1 MCAKYGTKVL
11 LFFELHKYS
20 YIFLHFYAI
29 FPPFMP
35 GLEKKRAHACVF
47 QNNFVTLQPIL
58 EKYVF
63 YILCLALLTACN
75 KPSKVEQYRAE
86 KHVRD
91 SVSLVEQQRSL
102 AYYEEQMELLTQQAD
117 SLLPL
122 FNYEKNE
129 KYQDNGFYVVK
140 IEKLKVKVYDLR
152 VMVRDDGKEMLVYR
166 SGKRLTSDQANAI
179 KNAHEA
185 LQRAQH
191 LQIVMHD
198 LKELENRIARTSLEI
213 QKYQKRL

>member
-1 MCAKYGTKVL
+1 MQIC
-11 LFFELHKYS
+11 
-20 YIFLHFYAI
+20 IYAI
-29 FPPFMP
+29 F
-35 GLEKKRAHACVF
+35 V
-47 QNNFVTLQPIL
+47 VTLQPIMD
-58 EKYVF
+58 KCVF
-63 YILCLALLTACN
+63 FIFCLALLTACN

-91 SVSLVEQQRSL
+91 SVSLVDQQRSL
-102 AYYEEQMELLTQQAD
+102 AYYEQQMEELTQQAD

-166 SGKRLTSDQANAI
+166 SGKRLTSDEANAI

-185 LQRAQH
+185 LERAQH
-191 LQIVMHD
+191 LQIVIHD
-198 LKELENRIARTSLEI
+198 LKELENRITRTSSEI
-213 QKYQKRL
+213 QKYQKRLND